1 MPFEAGHSVP
11 GGRPKGAE
19 NKETKKLREAIA
31 AITEGGLVDFSTVMN
46 EIKETNPTKFLEM
59 YIKLLEYSLPKLRS
73 VDTNLSLDENTIQSV
88 RIEIVNKE
96 NNG

>member
-1 MPFEAGHSVP
+1 MPFTSETAI
-11 GGRPKGAE
+11 GRPKGAE
-19 NKETKKLREAIA
+19 NKETKKLREAIT
-31 AITEGGLVDFSTVMN
+31 AITDGGLSDFQEVMN
-46 EIKETNPTKFLEM
+46 KIREDNPTKYLEF

>member
-1 MPFEAGHSVP
+1 MPFEKGHELAT
-11 GGRPKGAE
+11 GRKPGAE
-19 NKETKKLREAIA
+19 NKETKKLREAIT
-31 AITEGGLVDFSTVMN
+31 AITDGGLSDFQEVMN
-46 EIKETNPTKFLEM
+46 KIREDNPTKYLEF